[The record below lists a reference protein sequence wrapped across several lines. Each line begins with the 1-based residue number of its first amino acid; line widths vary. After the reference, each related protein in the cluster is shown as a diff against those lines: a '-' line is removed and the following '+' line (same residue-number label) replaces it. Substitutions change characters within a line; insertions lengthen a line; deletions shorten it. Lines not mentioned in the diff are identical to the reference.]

1 MFMDIKGDFTLKAAK
16 LVKYFLQIAGL
27 IVINKAGFYIVEYFH
42 LLIPGN
48 VVGMIILLTLL
59 WTKIVRLEWFEEAS
73 DFLVK
78 HLSFFFVSISV
89 GLMTLGG
96 LLAKNGFRLAVI
108 LIFSAVIGMSFA
120 GIAAHVLANRKE
132 GAKAGNA
139 NNDF

>member
-1 MFMDIKGDFTLKAAK
+1 MDIKGDFSVKPAK

-27 IVINKAGFYIVEYFH
+27 IVINKAGFYVVEYFN

-48 VVGMIILLTLL
+48 VAGMVFLLILL

-96 LLAKNGFRLAVI
+96 VLANNGIQLAVI

-120 GIAAHVLANRKE
+120 GITAHILANRKE